1 MWAVLGWV
9 LVLRALHG
17 AAGGRPCSPKFFG
30 RDAMVCECSAAYC
43 DAVEPVV
50 LPSEGGFVKY
60 ESSKAGKRLQR
71 SEGSFQHR
79 AEPSDLLLTLDVS
92 TRHQRVKGFGG
103 SLSDAAALNILAL
116 PQPAQELLLRSY
128 FSDSGQC

>member
-1 MWAVLGWV
+1 
-9 LVLRALHG
+9 
-17 AAGGRPCSPKFFG
+17 
-30 RDAMVCECSAAYC
+30 MVCVCSAAYC

-79 AEPSDLLLTLDVS
+79 AEPSGVGWDGYGLAVGWVGYGLVM
-92 TRHQRVKGFGG
+92 GG
-103 SLSDAAALNILAL
+103 LWVGYGLA
-116 PQPAQELLLRSY
+116 R
-128 FSDSGQC
+128 G

>member
-1 MWAVLGWV
+1 MLLGPIPPH
-9 LVLRALHG
+9 ALTQPC
-17 AAGGRPCSPKFFG
+17 RPI
-30 RDAMVCECSAAYC
+30 
-43 DAVEPVV
+43 
-50 LPSEGGFVKY
+50 
-60 ESSKAGKRLQR
+60 
-71 SEGSFQHR
+71 
-79 AEPSDLLLTLDVS
+79 DLLLTLDVS